1 MKESN
6 NKIQELRDE
15 FENYK
20 IKVQHA
26 FKKQKEKNETSSSNS
41 AINEIEKYLNEIDS
55 LKLVIVKLT
64 DELKES
70 NEKFSVLEKE
80 FDILQDEYTKC
91 LDRNTSLLA
100 ELKDKESEW
109 KTK

>member
-1 MKESN
+1 M
-6 NKIQELRDE
+6 
-15 FENYK
+15 
-20 IKVQHA
+20 
-26 FKKQKEKNETSSSNS
+26 
-41 AINEIEKYLNEIDS
+41 
-55 LKLVIVKLT
+55 IVKLT